1 MYLVERE
8 YVETVA
14 ILLTEECPRVVRND
28 IVNLDQMNIGDPVP
42 TQEPAC
48 ESELSIPSLGV
59 LVFNHTPLL
68 NHQEG
73 ARHGGIVRTRGD
85 VLQGEN

>member
-42 TQEPAC
+42 TQKPAC
-48 ESELSIPSLGV
+48 KSELSISSLGV
-59 LVFNHTPLL
+59 LIVDHTPLL

-73 ARHGGIVRTRGD
+73 ARYDGVVRTRGD